1 MVFDLGHEIH
11 LDKIGAVFWFQL
23 GEEQIDSFIVFLAV
37 VGFEQIYNVE
47 CEIPKIEFG
56 KKMCNPGNNAVDA
69 WYDLGVAGIVKE
81 FNGLLDVAH
90 FARCDKILLTFY
102 KLVLEE
108 LGAPVELKLFVYGD
122 EVEDGGE
129 G

>member
-11 LDKIGAVFWFQL
+11 LDKIGAVFWFQF
-23 GEEQIDSFIVFLAV
+23 GEEQIDSFVVFLAV

-47 CEIPKIEFG
+47 GEIPKIEFG
-56 KKMCNPGNNAVDA
+56 KEMCNSRNNAVDA
-69 WYDLGVAGIVKE
+69 GYDLWVAGIVKE

-90 FARCDKILLTFY
+90 FARCDKILLPFY

-108 LGAPVELKLFVYGD
+108 LGAPV
-122 EVEDGGE
+122 
-129 G
+129 